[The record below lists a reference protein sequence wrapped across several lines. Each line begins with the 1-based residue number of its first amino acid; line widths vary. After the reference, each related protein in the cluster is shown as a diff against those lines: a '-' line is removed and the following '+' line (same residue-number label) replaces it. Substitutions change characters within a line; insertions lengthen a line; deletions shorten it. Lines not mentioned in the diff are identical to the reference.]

1 MAGPTRGLQ
10 DIDEPDPKEEPM
22 LRRFIAGA
30 TGLLILTACA
40 EQPGAAVAAEA
51 PVPLYTDLGTH
62 HYAIATSEP
71 RAQQYFDQGLRL
83 AYAFNH
89 AEAIR
94 AFDEAARLDPT
105 CAMCAWGTAYAY
117 GPNINAPM
125 DSASGAL
132 AYAAVRR
139 AQELPGQD
147 ERERALIDALAAR
160 YADPPPAARGA
171 LDSAYARAMGDVH
184 RRWPD
189 DPEIASLYAESVMDL
204 SPWNYWNADGS
215 PRPQTAEIVSALEGV
230 IASHPEHPGACHF
243 YIHAVEAAQP
253 AKAVAC
259 AERLANAMP
268 GAGHL
273 VHMPGHIYVRVGRWA
288 DAIAANEHAVHA
300 DEVYVRDQ
308 QPTAGVYTLGYVPHN
323 HDFLAFAASMV
334 GRSALAIDAARRT
347 EAAIPAEMLGAPGLG
362 MLQQGVTGTLR
373 TLVRF
378 GRWDEVLAAPEPA
391 DLPYV
396 RGIWHWARGMAHA
409 GKGELDAART
419 ELERVRT
426 LATDTTLASTVVGFN
441 LASSV
446 LAIARDVLAGEI
458 EARAG
463 QPQQAITLLR
473 AAARAE
479 DALTYGEPPDWP
491 VPVRHHLGAVLL
503 ASGRAVD
510 AERVYLE
517 DLARFPE
524 NVWSLAGL
532 VESLKAQGKTG
543 PAADAQRRLDA
554 ARTGADVATPGSR
567 Y

>member
-1 MAGPTRGLQ
+1 
-10 DIDEPDPKEEPM
+10 
-22 LRRFIAGA
+22 
-30 TGLLILTACA
+30 
-40 EQPGAAVAAEA
+40 
-51 PVPLYTDLGTH
+51 
-62 HYAIATSEP
+62 
-71 RAQQYFDQGLRL
+71 
-83 AYAFNH
+83 
-89 AEAIR
+89 
-94 AFDEAARLDPT
+94 
-105 CAMCAWGTAYAY
+105 
-117 GPNINAPM
+117 
-125 DSASGAL
+125 
-132 AYAAVRR
+132 
-139 AQELPGQD
+139 
-147 ERERALIDALAAR
+147 
-160 YADPPPAARGA
+160 
-171 LDSAYARAMGDVH
+171 
-184 RRWPD
+184 
-189 DPEIASLYAESVMDL
+189 
-204 SPWNYWNADGS
+204 
-215 PRPQTAEIVSALEGV
+215 
-230 IASHPEHPGACHF
+230 
-243 YIHAVEAAQP
+243 
-253 AKAVAC
+253 
-259 AERLANAMP
+259 
-268 GAGHL
+268 
-273 VHMPGHIYVRVGRWA
+273 
-288 DAIAANEHAVHA
+288 
-300 DEVYVRDQ
+300 
-308 QPTAGVYTLGYVPHN
+308 
-323 HDFLAFAASMV
+323 
-334 GRSALAIDAARRT
+334 
-347 EAAIPAEMLGAPGLG
+347 MLGAPGLG

-473 AAARAE
+473 AAARVE

-532 VESLKAQGKTG
+532 VESLKAQGKSG